1 MSLLSLNDK
10 LTPQPAKV
18 QPLGLFETPLAY
30 GSLTDGDALISEL
43 KSLIL
48 QRKDQSP
55 GLERSNIGGWHSDT
69 DMLDWGGRPAKKLAQ
84 TAINIAKRMSHFQE
98 SSVADR
104 EWLVRMWAN
113 VTPAGGLNHLHSH
126 PGNLWAAVLCIDMG
140 HETEQESRD
149 AGGSFYLE
157 DPRFP
162 MAAMRDTAFRM
173 RGVDGQPQ
181 QYETE
186 IELQRGNLILFPAW
200 LRHGVRP
207 HTGKGERITIAM
219 NIDDESRV
227 RLDELA
233 G

>member
-1 MSLLSLNDK
+1 MSERILIDK
-10 LTPQPAKV
+10 LRPQAAKV

-30 GSLTDGDALISEL
+30 GNLTDGDALISEL
-43 KSLIL
+43 ERLIR

-55 GLERSNIGGWHSDT
+55 GLARSNIGGWHSDT
-69 DMLDWGGRPAKKLAQ
+69 DMLEWGGQPAQKLAQ
-84 TAINIAKRMSHFQE
+84 TAINIAKRMSHFQD

-126 PGNLWAAVLCIDMG
+126 PGNLWAAVLYIDMG
-140 HETEQESRD
+140 YETEQESSN

-173 RGVDGQPQ
+173 RGADGEPQ
-181 QYETE
+181 QYQTE
-186 IELQRGNLILFPAW
+186 IELQRGNLIVFPAW
-200 LRHGVRP
+200 LRHGVRLY
-207 HTGKGERITIAM
+207 TGDRERISIAM
-219 NIDDESRV
+219 NIDAV
-227 RLDELA
+227 RKDV
-233 G
+233 GR

>member
-1 MSLLSLNDK
+1 MSERILIDK
-10 LTPQPAKV
+10 LRPQAAKV

-30 GSLTDGDALISEL
+30 GNLTDGDALISEL
-43 KSLIL
+43 ERLIR

-55 GLERSNIGGWHSDT
+55 GLARSNIGGWHSDT
-69 DMLDWGGRPAKKLAQ
+69 DMLEWGGQPAQKLAQ
-84 TAINIAKRMSHFQE
+84 TAINIAKRMSHFQD

-126 PGNLWAAVLCIDMG
+126 PGNLWAAVLYIDMG
-140 HETEQESRD
+140 YETEQESSN

-173 RGVDGQPQ
+173 RGADGEPQ
-181 QYETE
+181 QYQTE
-186 IELQRGNLILFPAW
+186 IELQRGNLIVFPAW

-207 HTGKGERITIAM
+207 YTGKRERTSVAM
-219 NIDDESRV
+219 NIDAV
-227 RLDELA
+227 RKDVVR
-233 G
+233 

>member
-1 MSLLSLNDK
+1 MSERILIDK
-10 LTPQPAKV
+10 LRPQAAKV

-30 GSLTDGDALISEL
+30 GNLTDGDALISEL
-43 KSLIL
+43 ERLIR

-55 GLERSNIGGWHSDT
+55 GLARSNIGGWHSDT
-69 DMLDWGGRPAKKLAQ
+69 DMLEWGGQPAQKLAQ
-84 TAINIAKRMSHFQE
+84 TAINIAKRMSHFQD

-126 PGNLWAAVLCIDMG
+126 PGNLWAAVLYIDMG
-140 HETEQESRD
+140 YETEQESSN

-162 MAAMRDTAFRM
+162 MTAMRDTAFRM
-173 RGVDGQPQ
+173 RGADGEPQ
-181 QYETE
+181 QYQTE
-186 IELQRGNLILFPAW
+186 IELQRGNLIVFPAW

-207 HTGKGERITIAM
+207 YTGKRERISVAM
-219 NIDDESRV
+219 NIDAV
-227 RLDELA
+227 RKDV
-233 G
+233 GR

>member
-1 MSLLSLNDK
+1 MSERILIDK
-10 LTPQPAKV
+10 LRPQAAKV

-30 GSLTDGDALISEL
+30 GNLTDGDALISEL
-43 KSLIL
+43 ERLIR

-55 GLERSNIGGWHSDT
+55 GLARSNIGGWHSDT
-69 DMLDWGGRPAKKLAQ
+69 DMLEWGGQPAQKLAQ
-84 TAINIAKRMSHFQE
+84 TAINIAKRMSHFQD

-126 PGNLWAAVLCIDMG
+126 PGNLWAAVLYIDMG
-140 HETEQESRD
+140 YETEQESSN

-173 RGVDGQPQ
+173 RGADGEPQ
-181 QYETE
+181 QYQTE
-186 IELQRGNLILFPAW
+186 IELQRGNLIVFPAW

-207 HTGKGERITIAM
+207 YAGKRERISVAM
-219 NIDDESRV
+219 NIDAV
-227 RLDELA
+227 RKDV
-233 G
+233 GR

>member
-1 MSLLSLNDK
+1 MSKRILIDK
-10 LTPQPAKV
+10 LRPQAAKV

-30 GSLTDGDALISEL
+30 GNLTDGDALISEL
-43 KSLIL
+43 ERLIR

-55 GLERSNIGGWHSDT
+55 GLARSNIGGWHSDT
-69 DMLDWGGRPAKKLAQ
+69 DMLEWGGQPAQKLAQ
-84 TAINIAKRMSHFQE
+84 TAINIAKRMSHFQD

-126 PGNLWAAVLCIDMG
+126 PGNLWAAVLYIDMG
-140 HETEQESRD
+140 YETEQESSN

-173 RGVDGQPQ
+173 RGADGEPQ
-181 QYETE
+181 QYQTE
-186 IELQRGNLILFPAW
+186 IELQRGNLIVFPAW

-207 HTGKGERITIAM
+207 YTGKRERISVAM
-219 NIDDESRV
+219 NIDAV
-227 RLDELA
+227 RKDV
-233 G
+233 GR

>member
-1 MSLLSLNDK
+1 MSERILIDK
-10 LTPQPAKV
+10 LRPQAAKV

-30 GSLTDGDALISEL
+30 GNLTDGDALISEL
-43 KSLIL
+43 ERLIR

-55 GLERSNIGGWHSDT
+55 GLARSNIGGWHSDT
-69 DMLDWGGRPAKKLAQ
+69 DMLEWGGQPAQKLAQ
-84 TAINIAKRMSHFQE
+84 TAINIAKRMSHFQD

-126 PGNLWAAVLCIDMG
+126 PGNLWAAVLYIDMG
-140 HETEQESRD
+140 YENEQESSN
-149 AGGSFYLE
+149 AGGRFYLE

-173 RGVDGQPQ
+173 RGADGEPQ
-181 QYETE
+181 QYQTE
-186 IELQRGNLILFPAW
+186 IELQRGNLIVFPAW

-207 HTGKGERITIAM
+207 YTGKRERISVAM
-219 NIDDESRV
+219 NIDAV
-227 RLDELA
+227 RKDVVR
-233 G
+233 

>member
-1 MSLLSLNDK
+1 MSERILIDK
-10 LTPQPAKV
+10 LRPQAAKV

-30 GSLTDGDALISEL
+30 GNLTDGDALISEL
-43 KSLIL
+43 ERLIR

-55 GLERSNIGGWHSDT
+55 GLARSNIGGWHSDT
-69 DMLDWGGRPAKKLAQ
+69 DMLEWGGQPAQKLAQ
-84 TAINIAKRMSHFQE
+84 TAINIAKRMSHFQD

-126 PGNLWAAVLCIDMG
+126 PGNLWAAVLYIDMG
-140 HETEQESRD
+140 YETEQESSN

-173 RGVDGQPQ
+173 RGADGEPQ
-181 QYETE
+181 QYQTE
-186 IELQRGNLILFPAW
+186 IELQRGNLIVFPAW

-207 HTGKGERITIAM
+207 YTGNRERISVAM
-219 NIDDESRV
+219 NIDAV
-227 RLDELA
+227 RKDV
-233 G
+233 GR

>member
-1 MSLLSLNDK
+1 MSERILIDK
-10 LTPQPAKV
+10 LRPQAAKV

-30 GSLTDGDALISEL
+30 GNLTDGDALISEL
-43 KSLIL
+43 ERLIR
-48 QRKDQSP
+48 QSKDHSP
-55 GLERSNIGGWHSDT
+55 GLARSNIGGWHSDT
-69 DMLDWGGRPAKKLAQ
+69 DMLEWGGQPAQKLAQ
-84 TAINIAKRMSHFQE
+84 TAINIAKRMSHFQD

-126 PGNLWAAVLCIDMG
+126 PGNLWAAVLYIDMG
-140 HETEQESRD
+140 YETEQESSN

-173 RGVDGQPQ
+173 RGADGEPQ
-181 QYETE
+181 QYQTE
-186 IELQRGNLILFPAW
+186 IELQRGNLIVFPAW

-207 HTGKGERITIAM
+207 YTGKRERISVAM
-219 NIDDESRV
+219 NIDAV
-227 RLDELA
+227 RKDV
-233 G
+233 GR

>member
-1 MSLLSLNDK
+1 MSERILIDK
-10 LTPQPAKV
+10 LRPQAAKV

-30 GSLTDGDALISEL
+30 GNLTDGDALISEL
-43 KSLIL
+43 ERLIR

-55 GLERSNIGGWHSDT
+55 GLARSNIGGWHSDT
-69 DMLDWGGRPAKKLAQ
+69 DMLEWGGQPAQKLAQ
-84 TAINIAKRMSHFQE
+84 TAINIAKRMSHFQD

-126 PGNLWAAVLCIDMG
+126 PGNLWAAVLYIDMG
-140 HETEQESRD
+140 YETEQESSN

-173 RGVDGQPQ
+173 RAADGEPQ
-181 QYETE
+181 QYQTE
-186 IELQRGNLILFPAW
+186 IELQRGNLIVFPAW

-207 HTGKGERITIAM
+207 YTGKRERISVAM
-219 NIDDESRV
+219 NIDAV
-227 RLDELA
+227 RKDV
-233 G
+233 GR

>member
-1 MSLLSLNDK
+1 MSERILIDK
-10 LTPQPAKV
+10 LRPQAAKV

-30 GSLTDGDALISEL
+30 GNLTDGDALISEL
-43 KSLIL
+43 ERLIR

-55 GLERSNIGGWHSDT
+55 GLARSNIGGWHSDT
-69 DMLDWGGRPAKKLAQ
+69 DMLEWGGQPAQKLAQ
-84 TAINIAKRMSHFQE
+84 TAINIAKRMSHFQD

-126 PGNLWAAVLCIDMG
+126 PGNLWAAVLYIDMG
-140 HETEQESRD
+140 YETEQESSN

-173 RGVDGQPQ
+173 RGADGEPQ
-181 QYETE
+181 QYQTE
-186 IELQRGNLILFPAW
+186 IELQRGNLIVFPAW

-207 HTGKGERITIAM
+207 YAGKKERISVAM
-219 NIDDESRV
+219 NIDAV
-227 RLDELA
+227 RKDV
-233 G
+233 GR

>member
-1 MSLLSLNDK
+1 MSERILIDK
-10 LTPQPAKV
+10 LRPQAAKV

-30 GSLTDGDALISEL
+30 GNLTDGDALISEL
-43 KSLIL
+43 ERLIR

-55 GLERSNIGGWHSDT
+55 GLTGSNIGGWHSDT
-69 DMLDWGGRPAKKLAQ
+69 DMLEWGGQPAQKLAQ
-84 TAINIAKRMSHFQE
+84 TAINIAKRMSHFQD

-126 PGNLWAAVLCIDMG
+126 PGNLWAAVLYIDMG
-140 HETEQESRD
+140 YETEQESSN

-173 RGVDGQPQ
+173 RGADGEPQ
-181 QYETE
+181 QYQTE
-186 IELQRGNLILFPAW
+186 IELQRGNLIVFPAW

-207 HTGKGERITIAM
+207 CTGKRERISVAM
-219 NIDDESRV
+219 NIDAV
-227 RLDELA
+227 RKDVVR
-233 G
+233 

>member
-1 MSLLSLNDK
+1 MSERILIDK
-10 LTPQPAKV
+10 LRPQAAKV

-30 GSLTDGDALISEL
+30 GNLTDGDALISEL
-43 KSLIL
+43 ERLIR

-55 GLERSNIGGWHSDT
+55 GLARSNIGGWHSDT
-69 DMLDWGGRPAKKLAQ
+69 DMLEWGGQPAQKLAQ
-84 TAINIAKRMSHFQE
+84 TAINIAKRMSHFQD

-126 PGNLWAAVLCIDMG
+126 PGNLWAAVLYIDMG
-140 HETEQESRD
+140 YETEQESSN

-173 RGVDGQPQ
+173 RGADGEPQ
-181 QYETE
+181 QYQTE
-186 IELQRGNLILFPAW
+186 IDLQRGNLIVFPAW

-207 HTGKGERITIAM
+207 YTGKRERISVAM
-219 NIDDESRV
+219 NIDAV
-227 RLDELA
+227 RKDV
-233 G
+233 GR